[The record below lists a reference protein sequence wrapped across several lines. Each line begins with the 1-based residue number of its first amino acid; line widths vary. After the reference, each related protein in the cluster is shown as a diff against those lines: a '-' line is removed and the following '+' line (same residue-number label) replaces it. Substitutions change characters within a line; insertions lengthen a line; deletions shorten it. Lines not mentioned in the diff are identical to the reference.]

1 MKSGFK
7 LAIVSL
13 SLLSLG
19 GCSVSQKQSKT
30 TEETPAIN
38 VESGAF
44 EKAESV
50 IVTPQMTSLVKKAT
64 EDMTGATYEP
74 VAYLASQVVAG
85 TNHLILCKVTTAS
98 QEEVTTFDLVTIYED
113 LDGNAEIIEVDSSD
127 IEVDIDGL
135 GAYQSVSDMTITN
148 ELQDSFDQATE
159 GMTGADY
166 QLIALLAEQVVA
178 GTNSLILVEV
188 SPSTEKPE
196 STYELVELY
205 QPLEGKAEIIATHS
219 FNLED

>member
-1 MKSGFK
+1 MKSVIK

-44 EKAESV
+44 EKAETV
-50 IVTPQMTSLVKKAT
+50 VMTPHMSSLVEKAT
-64 EDMTGATYEP
+64 ENMTGATYEP

-85 TNHLILCKVTTAS
+85 TNHLILCKVTTAT
-98 QEEVTTFDLVTIYED
+98 QEGITTFDLVTIYED
-113 LDGNAEIIEVDSSD
+113 LDGNVEIIEVDSSDIEVD

-148 ELQDSFDQATE
+148 ELQASFDQATE

-166 QLIALLAEQVVA
+166 QLVAVLAEQVVA

-188 SPSTEKPE
+188 TPSTEKPE
-196 STYELVELY
+196 TSYELVELY
-205 QPLEGKAEIIATHS
+205 QPLEGKAEIIATHQ
-219 FNLED
+219 F